1 MTETLRTVH
10 MLDSPSFE
18 HDVGRSTAASGDEPI
33 HMDRLPRENI
43 LSDIDEDDI
52 PLITLYRARRK
63 QHANSRFKQRP
74 TLLKIFPLEIMF
86 LILDFMTPDEY
97 SGFTCTCRDALS
109 LVNQKLDT
117 SELCRYH
124 GLIPWTSRTGDYIRI
139 QQRIR
144 ESLQE
149 IEIGPSC
156 IFPNINYD
164 EDDADL

>member
-1 MTETLRTVH
+1 MI
-10 MLDSPSFE
+10 DSPSVTYDMNFFT
-18 HDVGRSTAASGDEPI
+18 TASEKQPS
-33 HMDRLPRENI
+33 HMDGLPRENI
-43 LSDIDEDDI
+43 LSDTEEDDI

-63 QHANSRFKQRP
+63 QHADSRSKQRP
-74 TLLKIFPLEIMF
+74 NLIKILPLELIF

-109 LVNQKLDT
+109 LVNQKLET
-117 SELCRYH
+117 SELCRYY

-139 QQRIR
+139 QRRIQ

-149 IEIGPSC
+149 TEIGLTC